1 MFLWE
6 SGKCLHIL
14 VSLLD
19 IAIFGGD
26 AKTLAFPMKI
36 RLMANNLEIFGMG
49 NSLTLGKENKSK
61 KKNKKE
67 KMRGGHIALRRYFWV
82 SVSTKTV
89 STKLV
94 LGSQNREMS

>member
-1 MFLWE
+1 MFLWD

-61 KKNKKE
+61 KKQKGENEGRPYCFKE
-67 KMRGGHIALRRYFWV
+67 IF
-82 SVSTKTV
+82 
-89 STKLV
+89 
-94 LGSQNREMS
+94 LGIC

>member
-1 MFLWE
+1 MFYIDAFVQMFLWE

-36 RLMANNLEIFGMG
+36 RLMANNMEIFGMG
-49 NSLTLGKENKSK
+49 NSLPLGKENKSK
-61 KKNKKE
+61 KKKKGKNE
-67 KMRGGHIALRRYFWV
+67 GRPYCFKEIF
-82 SVSTKTV
+82 
-89 STKLV
+89 
-94 LGSQNREMS
+94 LGIC